1 MVVSIEDKGDR
12 PHTPHGP
19 LRKMLKLIVESDN
32 SRFLGNRIGA
42 SLLLLGIL
50 ALFAVAGYALPALFS
65 RFF

>member
-1 MVVSIEDKGDR
+1 VSIEDKGER

-19 LRKMLKLIVESDN
+19 FRKMLKLIVESDS
-32 SRFLGNRIGA
+32 SRFIGNRIGA

-50 ALFAVAGYALPALFS
+50 ALFALAGYALPALFS